1 MNLKGSNDLEA
12 KVEKQTQKNIQE
24 ARVSTKKEQ
33 IENIQEIKFNGKSIP
48 LKSERLRLVFKRV
61 ENEAAEIEQISSKDV
76 DKKI

>member
-1 MNLKGSNDLEA
+1 LNLKGSNDLEA

>member
-61 ENEAAEIEQISSKDV
+61 ENEAAEIEQISAKDV

>member
-1 MNLKGSNDLEA
+1 MNLKVSNDLEA